1 MCIRDRTYT
10 VALRNPKTEAGTY
23 GQYDAD
29 GSEGYDG
36 LYTNNSATL
45 YPVNS
50 AGEAGAAEAFGKPTV
65 SYTVQAAA
73 VTPTPTP
80 DLPKT
85 GETGGP
91 GAGLIGLAGALA
103 AMGMAGVLR
112 GRRTHAGR

>member
-1 MCIRDRTYT
+1 MRIS
-10 VALRNPKTEAGTY
+10 A
-23 GQYDAD
+23 
-29 GSEGYDG
+29 GYDG

-73 VTPTPTP
+73 VTPTPAP

-85 GETGGP
+85 GEQGGP
-91 GAGLIGLAGALA
+91 AAGLMWLAAALA
-103 AMGMAGVLR
+103 AMGTACVLR
-112 GRRTHAGR
+112 GQTRREGR